1 MGKVLDINER
11 IKTQKQAKPGP
22 SRSRK
27 ERPSPMVDITEMR
40 ASALRDDRRNVKR
53 TILTEFIAVHAVVPQ
68 MGLVKVSLFDITRQG
83 LSFDLEDRSG
93 AFKAGEEVAMRVY
106 LNHQT
111 YFPFV
116 AVVKHTTHIEDEG
129 LTRHGVEFVTGTIND
144 IALQHFVAFIE
155 TVSASLRY
163 DKGDVLVS
171 NINS

>member
-1 MGKVLDINER
+1 MGKVLDISDRLKSHKGSKSNE
-11 IKTQKQAKPGP
+11 
-22 SRSRK
+22 
-27 ERPSPMVDITEMR
+27 SPKNGVLSASMVDITEMR
-40 ASALRDDRRNVKR
+40 ASALREDRRNVKR

-68 MGLVKVSLFDITRQG
+68 MGLVKVSLFDITRKG
-83 LSFDLEDRSG
+83 LSFDLEDKRG

-116 AVVKHTTHIEDEG
+116 AKVKHMTHIEDEG
-129 LTRHGVEFVTGTIND
+129 VSRHGVEFVTDTIND
-144 IALQHFVAFIE
+144 VALQHFVAFIE

>member
-11 IKTQKQAKPGP
+11 IKTQKQV
-22 SRSRK
+22 RSTSNIVK
-27 ERPSPMVDITEMR
+27 DEQLSLMVDITEMR
-40 ASALRDDRRNVKR
+40 AAALRDDRRNVKR
-53 TILTEFIAVHAVVPQ
+53 TILTEFIAVHAVVPE

-83 LSFDLEDRSG
+83 LSFDLDDRGG
-93 AFKAGEEVAMRVY
+93 AFRAGEEVAMRVY

-116 AVVKHTTHIEDEG
+116 ATVKHITHFEDEG
-129 LTRHGVEFVTGTIND
+129 LTRHGVEFVTGSIND

-163 DKGDVLVS
+163 DKGDILVS